1 MVVKLTKI
9 ESLPVDVKEYIY
21 KFVSYDDKFEIAKQ
35 FNKYLTNPQ
44 DLINVFN
51 TVQLK
56 ELYKHCIVEKISYKK
71 KDVRD
76 RFIINE
82 ILNKLPETVYTFI
95 DEKGFEQ
102 TQCIKHPLITV
113 LDELKKS
120 GVMNRKCQ
128 GHMILRALNYLM
140 TMKTQIIDIDYKFQK
155 IAYNMIRTIKFYKK
169 RIEEKNNEM
178 FEIREKERLINEA
191 AFKKVNEERLLIK
204 QEYMEQKRLNKE
216 RKEQEKQHKK
226 ELRDQMRQ
234 QEKQHKKELKDQK
247 QLEKKAEQR
256 SRIINKLDKFF
267 KKKTKETIYRRE
279 QFNKLRTKI
288 GKKIHHNSQR
298 HIIIPYTFK
307 IKLT

>member
-1 MVVKLTKI
+1 MVNTISKI
-9 ESLPVDVKEYIY
+9 SSLPVDVKRYIY
-21 KFVSYDDKFEIAKQ
+21 KFVSYDNKFEIAKY
-35 FNKYLTNPQ
+35 FNKYLTNQ
-44 DLINVFN
+44 HELINIFN

-56 ELYKHCIVEKISYKK
+56 ELYKNCIVEKISYKK

-82 ILNKLPETVYTFI
+82 ILGKLPETTYTFI
-95 DEKGFEQ
+95 DEYGFEQ
-102 TQCIKHPLITV
+102 TQSIKHPLIEV

-128 GHMILRALNYLM
+128 GNMILRALNYLM
-140 TMKTQIIDIDYKFQK
+140 TMKTHITDIDYKFQQ
-155 IAYNMIRTIKFYKK
+155 IAYDMIKTIKFYKE
-169 RIEEKNNEM
+169 RIEIKNNNLS
-178 FEIREKERLINEA
+178 EIREKERLIKEA
-191 AFKKVNEERLLIK
+191 VLEKNNAEKMQIRVEM
-204 QEYMEQKRLNKE
+204 QEQRRINKE
-216 RKEQEKQHKK
+216 MKEQEKQAKK

-234 QEKQHKKELKDQK
+234 QDKQYKLEERYQK
-247 QLEKKAEQR
+247 RLERRMEER
-256 SRIINKLDKFF
+256 NRIINKLDKFF

-288 GKKIHHNSQR
+288 GKKINHNLQR

>member
-1 MVVKLTKI
+1 MVNTISKI
-9 ESLPVDVKEYIY
+9 SSLPVDVKRYIY
-21 KFVSYDDKFEIAKQ
+21 KFVSYDNKFEIAKY
-35 FNKYLTNPQ
+35 FNKYLTNQ
-44 DLINVFN
+44 HELINIFN

-56 ELYKHCIVEKISYKK
+56 ELYRHCIVEKISYKK

-82 ILNKLPETVYTFI
+82 ILGKLSETTYTFI
-95 DEKGFEQ
+95 DEYGFEQ
-102 TQCIKHPLITV
+102 TQSIKHPLIEV

-128 GHMILRALNYLM
+128 GNMILRALNYLM
-140 TMKTQIIDIDYKFQK
+140 TMKTHITDIDYKFQQ
-155 IAYNMIRTIKFYKK
+155 IAYDMIKTIKFYKE
-169 RIEEKNNEM
+169 RIEIKNNNLS
-178 FEIREKERLINEA
+178 EIREKERLIKEA
-191 AFKKVNEERLLIK
+191 ALEKNNAEKMQIRDEM
-204 QEYMEQKRLNKE
+204 QEQRRINKE
-216 RKEQEKQHKK
+216 MKEQEKQAKK

-234 QEKQHKKELKDQK
+234 QDKQYKLEERYQK
-247 QLEKKAEQR
+247 RLERRMEER
-256 SRIINKLDKFF
+256 NRIINKLDKFF

-288 GKKIHHNSQR
+288 GKKINHNLQR